1 MRLRLHIWAVLALAV
16 FGGSASCAGPRTGL
30 VTFSGRAPVRIP
42 GLDTCRYGSP
52 GRVSIDPDRPLV
64 VLVHGCNDSG
74 GRFRVLAD
82 VFEAQGQQT
91 ICFNYDDRDR
101 LEYSS
106 ARLQDALEA
115 LMNRM
120 RATRITVIGHS
131 QGGLVSRRAFVRE
144 REHRLVNDRGVTFRL
159 VTVSSPVGGIQASS
173 HCGILALHILS
184 FGLSAGIC
192 QIAAGSKWTE
202 IHPVSWAVV
211 TPGGLLES
219 VESYLKV
226 VTDEAG
232 FCLTRDED
240 GDCEE
245 SDDVF
250 TPAEQYNPVIDADPR
265 VTNVQ
270 VEAGHVEIV
279 GDVDM
284 PPTKLVEILQRQ
296 GILKAPAAAERSA
309 FDRRVAEIYRGLD
322 DR

>member
-1 MRLRLHIWAVLALAV
+1 MLKSVARTIAILAACLA
-16 FGGSASCAGPRTGL
+16 GCAGPQTGL
-30 VTFSGRAPVRIP
+30 VTFTGAEAVRIS
-42 GLDTCRYGSP
+42 GLDTCRYDSP
-52 GRVSIDPDRPLV
+52 GRVSVDPDRPLT

-82 VFEAQGQQT
+82 VFESLGQQT
-91 ICFNYDDRDR
+91 ICFNYDDRDA

-115 LMNRM
+115 LMHRM
-120 RATRITVIGHS
+120 HTTRITVIGHS
-131 QGGLVSRRAFVRE
+131 QGGLVARRAFVRD
-144 REHRLVNDRGVTFRL
+144 REERLVNDRGVTFRL

-184 FGLSAGIC
+184 FGISAGIC

-232 FCLTRDED
+232 FCLKRDED
-240 GDCEE
+240 GDCAE

-265 VTNVQ
+265 VTNV
-270 VEAGHVEIV
+270 ELKAGHVEIV

-284 PPTKLVEILQRQ
+284 PPTKLVEILQAQ
-296 GILKAPAAAERSA
+296 GILNTPTSA
-309 FDRRVAEIYRGLD
+309 DRPDFDRRMAEIYQHLTD
-322 DR
+322 